1 MYKIKRFSRAINS
14 LIKSNAGG
22 FNGLNKA
29 KDAIV
34 KTLDK
39 SEKLAE
45 SLGKSVKSGSISTKD
60 AAKRLNKIRSA
71 SNNRVARL
79 SKAISK
85 NADSKKLDFVK
96 PTGTGILGKLNNIA
110 RTGAAYGKSLAQ

>member
-34 KTLDK
+34 KTLIN
-39 SEKLAE
+39 L
-45 SLGKSVKSGSISTKD
+45 
-60 AAKRLNKIRSA
+60 
-71 SNNRVARL
+71 
-79 SKAISK
+79 K
-85 NADSKKLDFVK
+85 N
-96 PTGTGILGKLNNIA
+96 
-110 RTGAAYGKSLAQ
+110 